1 MRQTCYRSYCTGTLV
16 KLRGQ
21 HGATACTT
29 CNHYDNRK
37 VKDKFLEAGELLL
50 RNFSRASQQ
59 DIQDRQKAAEAAL
72 VAKRMARDKSAAV
85 NKQIKQALSVK
96 KLHNENFKKKMGL
109 FCDVL
114 LEESRD
120 GKDKLLVLQ
129 EIRNIPMTYS
139 NVMRILNSG
148 LASSL
153 KKMKDDASREIV
165 MNLKKF
171 ITEAQL
177 VLSEENVFKLIQ
189 DTNNPENKEK
199 RESANQLTIAKKLM
213 LSNKAIF
220 ERFATERTM
229 LHKNPMTHNAIDE
242 EAAQVAL
249 DEKIR
254 RNDIIQVHAKQW
266 LKSVKRD

>member
-1 MRQTCYRSYCTGTLV
+1 V
-16 KLRGQ
+16 KLKGE
-21 HGATACTT
+21 HGATVCTT

-37 VKDKFLEAGELLL
+37 VKDKFLGASELLL
-50 RNFSRASQQ
+50 RNFSRASQK
-59 DIQDRQKAAEAAL
+59 DIEDTRKAAEAAH
-72 VAKRMARDKSAAV
+72 VAKIMARDQSAAV
-85 NKQIKQALSVK
+85 NKQIKQSLSVK
-96 KLHNENFKKKMGL
+96 KLHNENFKKKMDL

-148 LASSL
+148 LANTL
-153 KKMKDDASREIV
+153 KKMKDESSREIV

-171 ITEAQL
+171 ISEAQL
-177 VLSEENVFKLIQ
+177 VMSEENVFKLIQ
-189 DTNNPENKEK
+189 DINNPENKEK
-199 RESANQLTIAKKLM
+199 REIANQLTIAKKIM

-229 LHKNPMTHNAIDE
+229 LHKNPMTNSAIDA
-242 EAAQVAL
+242 EAEQVEL
-249 DEKIR
+249 DENIR
-254 RNDIIQVHAKQW
+254 RNDKIQVNAKQW

>member
-1 MRQTCYRSYCTGTLV
+1 
-16 KLRGQ
+16 
-21 HGATACTT
+21 
-29 CNHYDNRK
+29 
-37 VKDKFLEAGELLL
+37 
-50 RNFSRASQQ
+50 
-59 DIQDRQKAAEAAL
+59 
-72 VAKRMARDKSAAV
+72 
-85 NKQIKQALSVK
+85 VK

-148 LASSL
+148 LANTL
-153 KKMKDDASREIV
+153 KKMKDESSREIL

-171 ITEAQL
+171 IIEAQL
-177 VLSEENVFKLIQ
+177 VMSEENVFKLIQ
-189 DTNNPENKEK
+189 DINNPENKEK
-199 RESANQLTIAKKLM
+199 REIANQLTIAKKIM

-229 LHKNPMTHNAIDE
+229 LHKNPMTNSAIDE
-242 EAAQVAL
+242 EAEQVEL
-249 DEKIR
+249 DENIR
-254 RNDIIQVHAKQW
+254 RNDKIQVNAKQW